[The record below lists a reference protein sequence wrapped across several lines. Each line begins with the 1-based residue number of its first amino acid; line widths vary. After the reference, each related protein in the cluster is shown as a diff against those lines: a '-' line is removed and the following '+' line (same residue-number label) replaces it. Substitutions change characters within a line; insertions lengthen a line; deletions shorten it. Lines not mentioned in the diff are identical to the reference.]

1 MLRSLYILSNSRWED
16 IVPYIQAAESKGYKV
31 TNTMFRNCANEMS
44 IAECVLCLRGYNE
57 TKEGRELHEMAISM
71 NKTIISRMQFV
82 DDTIEEQKQLKIM
95 AQYFTRREVRQIIS
109 ILLGCKDSTAETH
122 IQDTVRFIMSK
133 QIEERKV

>member
-16 IVPYIQAAESKGYKV
+16 IVPYINAAESKGYRV
-31 TNTMFRNCANEMS
+31 TNTMFRKCVNEMS
-44 IAECVLCLRGYNE
+44 VAECVLCLRGYNE
-57 TKEGRELHEMAISM
+57 TKEGRELHEIATVM

-82 DDTIEEQKQLKIM
+82 NDTIEEQKELKIM

-109 ILLGCKDSTAETH
+109 NLLGCKESTAETH
-122 IQDTVRFIMSK
+122 IQDSIRFIINK